1 MDLSPQDVT
10 VFRVHSSTA
19 VWSISHTSPNK
30 EELWGRSLSQP
41 CSINQLPCE
50 HRKTHALLNSVQT
63 LTVHKSCLLPLCIIS
78 LLSSDA
84 DSEGINRHDCAPKNH
99 PHTHIN
105 THSILTG
112 LRLSMSESHVSM
124 MRVSFGHEPNVHSF
138 LSFETSVQRFCRAFN
153 YNWCKTVLKWC
164 AHREGLRNKRT
175 KIKL

>member
-1 MDLSPQDVT
+1 MNREKPT
-10 VFRVHSSTA
+10 HC
-19 VWSISHTSPNK
+19 SIQCKPSQCTSPVCC
-30 EELWGRSLSQP
+30 LPALYPSSQV
-41 CSINQLPCE
+41 
-50 HRKTHALLNSVQT
+50 K
-63 LTVHKSCLLPLCIIS
+63 LTVKASIGMTVLQKP
-78 LLSSDA
+78 
-84 DSEGINRHDCAPKNH
+84 PT
-99 PHTHIN
+99 HTHKH